1 MNRVREI
8 RKLKGL
14 TQQEL
19 AARLGI
25 SQAQIAR
32 LESGASDMT
41 IEQMSLFA
49 KALNCEPWELLPKEM
64 QPNINQQEFELVKL
78 LKALT
83 TSTETSDT
91 SSTKTG

>member
-91 SSTKTG
+91 SSTKAG